1 MRHSSSED
9 SDGVGTL
16 AWSVRTLGW
25 LVLACALGGAVLLP
39 ILTTTDRP
47 RFEATALVV
56 GQQMQIKSVSLPPFA
71 KAVFAS
77 DAMAQRVATAVAVD
91 GSTGDAAAAGALI
104 PDRIDLVAAEDSI
117 VFVILGRA
125 DEPGQAARL
134 ADLGA
139 AAFAG
144 ELNRAGSGVGAFAVE
159 SLAQVPTTESDDRGP
174 PVSLM
179 ATAGGTAG
187 ALLGVGLVWLVIAL
201 RRPVLHRADV
211 ESRVGTRLLGT
222 VVLFAPPAGAHPE
235 VHRISGVAATARA
248 LLIGG
253 YEIVVLTSPPGEELV
268 RDRVILH
275 VALALAPFRVL
286 SVQAPPELCDELNRQ
301 LARRQPNGVA
311 VGSPEPRPEM
321 RIVDVRT
328 LLTTMPDRRP
338 TAVVLVIPYGVP
350 ARRACAL
357 MAQHPRS
364 EVLGVVIVDR
374 RGGLLRPTAHRR
386 ISRVAAPMNAVPAVA
401 EPTPLPRVAAL
412 TGDVGRGSDH
422 GSLW

>member
-1 MRHSSSED
+1 MRHSSTEGSHA
-9 SDGVGTL
+9 VATL
-16 AWSVRTLGW
+16 AWGARRLGW
-25 LVLACALGGAVLLP
+25 LVLACTLGGAVLLP
-39 ILTTTDRP
+39 VLTTTDRP

-56 GQQMQIKSVSLPPFA
+56 GQQIEIKSVTLPPFA

-77 DAMAQRVATAVAVD
+77 DAMAERVATAVAED
-91 GSTGDAAAAGALI
+91 GSAGEAAAGALI

-144 ELNRAGSGVGAFAVE
+144 ELNRAGSGVGAFAVG
-159 SLAQVPTTESDDRGP
+159 SLAQVPTTGSDDRGP

-222 VVLFAPPAGAHPE
+222 VVMVTPRAGAHPD
-235 VHRISGVAATARA
+235 VHRTRGVAAIARA
-248 LLIGG
+248 LLNGR
-253 YEIVVLTSPPGEELV
+253 YETVVLTSPPGEKLV
-268 RDRVILH
+268 REGLMLH
-275 VALALAPFRVL
+275 VAVALEPFRVL
-286 SVQAPPELCDELNRQ
+286 SVQAPPELCDELSSQ
-301 LARRQPNGVA
+301 LARREPGGVG
-311 VGSPEPRPEM
+311 VVSSLEPRPEM
-321 RIVDVRT
+321 RIVDVRA
-328 LLTTMPDRRP
+328 LLTTMPDRQS

-350 ARRACAL
+350 ARRASEL
-357 MAQHPRS
+357 MARHPRS
-364 EVLGVVIVDR
+364 EIIGAVIVDR
-374 RGGLLRPTAHRR
+374 RGGLLRPSAARGT
-386 ISRVAAPMNAVPAVA
+386 SRAAAPMNALPAAA
-401 EPTPLPRVAAL
+401 EPTSSSRIAAL
-412 TGDVGRGSDH
+412 TGDVVRISDS
-422 GSLW
+422 GSLR